1 MGKKPFFQPKG
12 LSISFWEL
20 SPDLFRYSL
29 SIKISLHPFYLFW
42 EVSSKRREKGE
53 RIEPEIRQGRNGGIE
68 GRDTECARH

>member
-29 SIKISLHPFYLFW
+29 SIKISLHPFYLLGSFQQ
-42 EVSSKRREKGE
+42 EAGKGGE
-53 RIEPEIRQGRNGGIE
+53 
-68 GRDTECARH
+68 D